1 MKRASPIKPPSLRP
15 IRQHLI
21 KNKAKM
27 AQDSKLAT
35 IVKVMTAAQVV
46 IIMAM
51 SKVLAD
57 MDMVRK
63 RKKGS
68 PLRMFKLMSP

>member
-1 MKRASPIKPPSLRP
+1 
-15 IRQHLI
+15 
-21 KNKAKM
+21 M

-35 IVKVMTAAQVV
+35 IAKAMTAALVV
-46 IIMAM
+46 TIKDV

-63 RKKGS
+63 RKKGR
-68 PLRMFKLMSP
+68 PLRLFKLMSP